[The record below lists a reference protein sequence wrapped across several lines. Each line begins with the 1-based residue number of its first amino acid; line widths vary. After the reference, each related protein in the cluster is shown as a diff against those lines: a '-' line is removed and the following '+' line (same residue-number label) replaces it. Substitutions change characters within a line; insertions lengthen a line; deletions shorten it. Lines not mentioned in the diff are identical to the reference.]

1 MTKHYLLTAVAVT
14 ALGLA
19 GCGKAD
25 APPPTE
31 TTTVAGD
38 EGAMAD
44 GAATDVAGANPMVGG
59 AEMFPTK
66 TIVDNAI
73 ASPIHKTLVA
83 AVTQAGLVDTLKGA
97 GPFTVFAPTDD
108 AFAKVPKATLDG
120 LMRPAQKTVL
130 ADVLKYHVVAGKLTA
145 ADLAKQITDGG
156 GKAMLKTVNG
166 QELTATM
173 TGNVIT
179 LAGADGSKATVTQA
193 DVNQSNGVIHVVD
206 GVLTPKM

>member
-25 APPPTE
+25 TPPTE

-38 EGAMAD
+38 EAAPMDTAGMD
-44 GAATDVAGANPMVGG
+44 AATANPMVGG

-166 QELTATM
+166 QDLTATM
-173 TGNVIT
+173 AGNVIT
-179 LAGADGSKATVTQA
+179 LTGADGSKGTVTQA

>member
-1 MTKHYLLTAVAVT
+1 MKISYLTTAAMVA
-14 ALGLA
+14 ALGLSA
-19 GCGKAD
+19 CSKTD
-25 APPPTE
+25 APPATE
-31 TTTVAGD
+31 TTTVAEGD
-38 EGAMAD
+38 AVPADTMAPS
-44 GAATDVAGANPMVGG
+44 TNPMVGG

-120 LMRPAQKTVL
+120 LMRPAQKSVL

-145 ADLAKQITDGG
+145 ADLAAKITAGG
-156 GKAMLKTVNG
+156 GKAVLKTVNG
-166 QELTATM
+166 QDLTATM
-173 TGNVIT
+173 AGNVIT
-179 LAGADGSKATVTQA
+179 LTGADGSKATVTQA

>member
-1 MTKHYLLTAVAVT
+1 MKISHLTSAALVA
-14 ALGLA
+14 ALSLA
-19 GCGKAD
+19 ACGKSGEA
-25 APPPTE
+25 PPTE
-31 TTTVAGD
+31 TTTVAD
-38 EGAMAD
+38 EPMAAD
-44 GAATDVAGANPMVGG
+44 NMATGTNPTVGG

-66 TIVDNAI
+66 NIVENAM

-97 GPFTVFAPTDD
+97 GPFTVFAPPDE
-108 AFAKVPKATLDG
+108 AFAKVPKTTLDG
-120 LMRPAQKTVL
+120 LMRPAQKSQL
-130 ADVLKYHVVAGKLTA
+130 ADVLKYHVVPGKLSA
-145 ADLAKQITDGG
+145 ADIAAKITEGG

-173 TGNVIT
+173 NGNMIT
-179 LAGADGSKATVTQA
+179 LAGADGSKATVTQG

>member
-25 APPPTE
+25 TPPPTE
-31 TTTVAGD
+31 TTTVAGE
-38 EGAMAD
+38 EGAMVD
-44 GAATDVAGANPMVGG
+44 GAGAETAGTNPMVGG

-156 GKAMLKTVNG
+156 GKATLKTVNG
-166 QELTATM
+166 QDLTATM
-173 TGNVIT
+173 ASNVIT
-179 LAGADGSKATVTQA
+179 LTGADGSKATVTQA

>member
-1 MTKHYLLTAVAVT
+1 MTKHYLLTAVAIT

-19 GCGKAD
+19 GCGKSET
-25 APPPTE
+25 PPTE
-31 TTTVAGD
+31 TTTVAG
-38 EGAMAD
+38 EEAAPMD
-44 GAATDVAGANPMVGG
+44 GADVAGANPMVGG
-59 AEMFPTK
+59 AEMFATK
-66 TIVDNAI
+66 NIVENAA

-166 QELTATM
+166 QDLTATM
-173 TGNVIT
+173 AGNVIT

>member
-1 MTKHYLLTAVAVT
+1 MKIAYLTSAALTV
-14 ALGLA
+14 ALGLTA
-19 GCGKAD
+19 CGKTSET
-25 APPPTE
+25 PPTE
-31 TTTVAGD
+31 TTTVAA
-38 EGAMAD
+38 EEAMPAD
-44 GAATDVAGANPMVGG
+44 TMATGTNPMVGG

-66 TIVDNAI
+66 TIVENAM

-130 ADVLKYHVVAGKLTA
+130 GDVLKYHVVAGKMSA
-145 ADLAKQITDGG
+145 ADIAAKITEGG

-166 QELTATM
+166 QDLTATM
-173 TGNVIT
+173 SGNTIT
-179 LAGADGSKATVTQA
+179 LAGADGSKATVTQP

>member
-1 MTKHYLLTAVAVT
+1 VKTPFLLTSVAIIG
-14 ALGLA
+14 LGLA
-19 GCGKAD
+19 GCNSEPKA
-25 APPPTE
+25 PPTE
-31 TTTVAGD
+31 TAPT
-38 EGAMAD
+38 AD
-44 GAATDVAGANPMVGG
+44 TMPAEPAATGTNPTVGG

-145 ADLAKQITDGG
+145 ADIAAKITEGG
-156 GKAMLKTVNG
+156 GKAVLKTVNG
-166 QELTATM
+166 QDLTATM
-173 TGNVIT
+173 SGDKIM
-179 LAGADGSKATVTQA
+179 LAGADGSKATVTQG